1 MWLWYVGVRG
11 EKRPRSNIDL
21 GDGVDFDLPTN
32 LVLESPNADCVPDSG
47 VVGNGGDFGGGG
59 ATDSWG
65 AAEPMQAHS
74 YGSPA
79 GSSVGGSG
87 KSSGSGFDFD
97 FGDEVIIIIAL
108 ALLLVVIF
116 GAGAYLVYAAP
127 EILSEAAF
135 EALLAAGL
143 IKASRNISR
152 QGWMGSVFKAT
163 VLPFIVVLLMT
174 GIFGLDRSKTFPT
187 GNSPVRSLQKACLRK
202 TLGFWLDGD
211 TDSVLHYFADL
222 SETIQFIFRSP

>member
-11 EKRPRSNIDL
+11 ESRSRSNVNL

-32 LVLESPNADCVPDSG
+32 LISDGANVDCVADSG
-47 VVGNGGDFGGGG
+47 VGGTAGDFGGGG
-59 ATDSWG
+59 ATDIWG
-65 AAEPMQAHS
+65 AEPVQPQS
-74 YGSPA
+74 YSS
-79 GSSVGGSG
+79 GSSASGSG
-87 KSSGSGFDFD
+87 KSSGLGFDFD
-97 FGDEVIIIIAL
+97 FSDEVIVIIAL

-143 IKASRNISR
+143 IKASRKISR

-163 VLPFIVVLLMT
+163 VLPFIVVLMMT
-174 GIFGLDRSKTFPT
+174 GIFGWIVQKH
-187 GNSPVRSLQKACLRK
+187 SPRATR
-202 TLGFWLDGD
+202 
-211 TDSVLHYFADL
+211 L
-222 SETIQFIFRSP
+222 SEVFKKPASERH

>member
-1 MWLWYVGVRG
+1 MRMWLWYVGVRC

-21 GDGVDFDLPTN
+21 GDGVDFDLPTD
-32 LVLESPNADCVPDSG
+32 LVLNSPNVTPNVSPNVDCVADSG
-47 VVGNGGDFGGGG
+47 VGGTGGDFGGGG
-59 ATDSWG
+59 ATDYWG
-65 AAEPMQAHS
+65 TALPMQTQS

-97 FGDEVIIIIAL
+97 FGDEVIVIIAL

-152 QGWMGSVFKAT
+152 QGWMGSVLKAT

-174 GIFGLDRSKTFPT
+174 GIFGWIVQKH
-187 GNSPVRSLQKACLRK
+187 SPRATR
-202 TLGFWLDGD
+202 
-211 TDSVLHYFADL
+211 L
-222 SETIQFIFRSP
+222 SEVFKKPASERH